1 MSGVRGAR
9 NGAFNAYS
17 LKEDRRT
24 QLEEEKPETAQ
35 VLTPETVQDV
45 TVTEE
50 KTAGINS

>member
-1 MSGVRGAR
+1 VSGVRGAR

-35 VLTPETVQDV
+35 VTPETVQDV